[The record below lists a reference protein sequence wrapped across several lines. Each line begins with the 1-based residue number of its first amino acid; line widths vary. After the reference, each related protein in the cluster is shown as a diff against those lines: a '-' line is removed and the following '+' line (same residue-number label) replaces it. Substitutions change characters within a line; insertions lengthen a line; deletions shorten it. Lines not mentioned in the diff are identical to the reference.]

1 MIPFKNPI
9 TGKTVMAQAEITRK
23 DATNGENSI
32 NGSIVL
38 SSDVIK
44 NIGERWSFVFEGE
57 TYIVTYAKQ
66 IDNGI
71 SVELEFDAVHEFFDK
86 MDKSV
91 IKTET
96 SGSHPFTWYLDRIF
110 ENSGYSYS
118 LQTSVNALE
127 KDNWGMKTKLSLFV
141 DIINSGGVEYQVIG
155 KMAII
160 KEKIGT
166 DLSTIVRKGFN
177 MQEFGVESDYSGFI
191 TYIEGF
197 GAFIDKEDESKGR
210 LKTSYKS
217 PLADVYGI
225 LEGEPKTDERFTNE
239 AALKAELKKIVDN
252 SIAISLELSLE
263 DLQGAGYP
271 YAMAKKGDYI
281 MIINELIDFQQK
293 VRIVEVNES
302 FDVTGRKI
310 ATQVVCGSLSM
321 SDRQQASDIS
331 NSTTI
336 NNIINGND
344 KIPNSWLT
352 DFINI
357 NTNALNNARSELKF
371 TEQGIIAIDKN
382 NKNNLVLFN
391 SAGIGISTNGGRT
404 YENAMTAFGVNA
416 TAITTGVLRAG
427 LVQVAFNAIGDAIEI
442 MNNALNIYNNRSRIM
457 QLDKNGN
464 SFWNGS
470 NSIGKLGTA
479 GRLNIQGTAGNG
491 DDYTGRALFL
501 TLDGGEFMQFGN
513 GKGDGILINKNRE
526 INSYCDLWVH
536 GGGFHA
542 TTMSADDLNVFG
554 SKNAIHPTRDGIRA
568 TPAYETAE
576 SYLGD
581 IGESKTSENTE
592 VKIPIETLFSDTVN
606 TIEHSYQVFLQSYG
620 EGHIWVSERNSDHF
634 IVKSDLPNV
643 PFAWEIKAKR
653 RGYENDRLTVVD
665 VSNETIENV
674 WRKEKPHDNL

>member
-416 TAITTGVLRAG
+416 TAIRTGELRAG
-427 LVQVAFNAIGDAIEI
+427 LVKVGFNNVNGYVTIDDRGFSIKDADGGVT
-442 MNNALNIYNNRSRIM
+442 L
-457 QLDKNGN
+457 LDKEGVNFYN
-464 SFWNGS
+464 RA
-470 NSIGKLGTA
+470 GKL
-479 GRLNIQGTAGNG
+479 AGNVSRG
-491 DDYTGRALFL
+491 KASNDDDALGL
-501 TLDGGEFMQFGN
+501 VHDGQEIGN
-513 GKGDGILINKNRE
+513 LFHGNLFQVLGAGNITFVGSDGNIVFQAINNKITISN
-526 INSYCDLWVH
+526 
-536 GGGFHA
+536 
-542 TTMSADDLNVFG
+542 LNVTG
-554 SKNAIHPTRDGIRA
+554 TKNAIHPTRDGIRA

-581 IGESKTSENTE
+581 IGESKTNENKE

-620 EGHIWVSERNSDHF
+620 EGHIWVSERNGDNF
-634 IVKSDLPNV
+634 IIKSDLPNV

-653 RGYENDRLTVVD
+653 RGYEKDRLTVVD